1 MSLYA
6 AIGYVLGI
14 MIFALF
20 IRRSRKRRIDSHNI
34 KAKHNKSVKGNLH
47 D

>member
-14 MIFALF
+14 MIFAILL
-20 IRRSRKRRIDSHNI
+20 RRSRRRMIDNHI
-34 KAKHNKSVKGNLH
+34 AKALHKKSEKGDPH